1 MTREQSTRGEALIR
15 GEGGGGGEVGGA
27 DDNQRCGVYYRAAF
41 MALTI

>member
-15 GEGGGGGEVGGA
+15 RGEGGEVGGA